1 MSEEKNKGK
10 TRFEEFRLNGG
21 EILNKVKEIIH
32 EGNVRRIIL
41 KDEHGKTFMEI
52 PLTVGVVGAIVA
64 PILAAVGAVAALA
77 SNLTIVVGKE
87 GSVENDS
94 FAGGILDFPQYTRPR
109 EFRGLKV
116 PQVLF
121 SGDHK
126 KIERWRR
133 KKALEKTVRQRPD
146 LVTHKTLVPE
156 DRRLLEEILNERKS
170 E

>member
-77 SNLTIVVGKE
+77 SNLTIIV
-87 GSVENDS
+87 
-94 FAGGILDFPQYTRPR
+94 
-109 EFRGLKV
+109 
-116 PQVLF
+116 
-121 SGDHK
+121 
-126 KIERWRR
+126 
-133 KKALEKTVRQRPD
+133 EKT
-146 LVTHKTLVPE
+146 E
-156 DRRLLEEILNERKS
+156 D
-170 E
+170 